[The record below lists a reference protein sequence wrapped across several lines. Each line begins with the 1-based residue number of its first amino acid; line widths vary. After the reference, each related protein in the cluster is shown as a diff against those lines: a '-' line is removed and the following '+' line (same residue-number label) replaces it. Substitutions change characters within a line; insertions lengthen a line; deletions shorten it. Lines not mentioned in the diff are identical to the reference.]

1 MTDIE
6 IKKAIIEVLKVLEP
20 RDKIQVLK
28 ELEEMYKAELE
39 IFGRSE

>member
-1 MTDIE
+1 MTDQE

-20 RDKIQVLK
+20 RDRIKILQELK
-28 ELEEMYKAELE
+28 EMYEAELE